1 MDKLKIALTLLSIA
15 IVVGP
20 IAGVV
25 LVYKDNLPGLV
36 LPPQIQSLVNGDNSS
51 PSNTDTLPTDILPQF
66 EMPQPV
72 GEPKYNSQT
81 GEFVYPFN
89 FTNPLETKIS
99 FDQLSADVSLGNGQT
114 LGTISLDQPI
124 NIDPGASEVINAT
137 GIMSQDSIN
146 QLIAQYGNNNLDN
159 IVLNN
164 VNVTVGGVNV
174 FIPHIDAGSIP
185 GLR

>member
-36 LPPQIQSLVNGDNSS
+36 LPPQIQGLVERDNSS
-51 PSNTDTLPTDILPQF
+51 PTVTQPSEILPQF
-66 EMPQPV
+66 QMPQPV

-89 FTNPLETKIS
+89 FTNPLDTKIS

-146 QLIAQYGNNNLDN
+146 QLVAQYGNNNLDN